1 MENYD
6 QTGFLKKIEELKD
19 TAFLCG
25 GMVTD
30 AQIDEIFPGLDSDKR
45 KQIEEYLKQQHIG
58 INEAIDPEDYMTEED
73 INLLDIYMESLG
85 EVSRLNDSKKRVMM
99 MDALNGDKSAK
110 EALINHYLSDV
121 VDTAR
126 LYTGQGVNIMDL
138 IGEGN
143 VALALSMNSLECV
156 EGPDDVEPLVMRM
169 IMNAMEECIGT
180 ESDNTNVDE
189 KVLDLVNKIQENAKE
204 LADELLRKV
213 TIEELSKKSGISE
226 KRIKEVMIISKEL
239 NDLIDAGPTEK

>member
-1 MENYD
+1 
-6 QTGFLKKIEELKD
+6 
-19 TAFLCG
+19 
-25 GMVTD
+25 
-30 AQIDEIFPGLDSDKR
+30 
-45 KQIEEYLKQQHIG
+45 
-58 INEAIDPEDYMTEED
+58 
-73 INLLDIYMESLG
+73 
-85 EVSRLNDSKKRVMM
+85 
-99 MDALNGDKSAK
+99 MDALNGDKAAK